1 MRVCEDVYRLY
12 EQLSNKKKVSLKPVQ
27 KTYSAMIAEL
37 AANNRELAKERLADV
52 QVKNDQTSIEIVVA
66 ALLGLL
72 AQSDDQLHV
81 DCHADYRLVDEKL
94 KDTVAALTFTRHVPE
109 EILRE
114 ADSRARVTR
123 IAGFSKA
130 ITTDDG
136 PVESSVLLNLECFVE
151 EPWLGGKYY
160 VPQGF
165 ITTNGKPREPY
176 RLEITPLLTSNGV
189 QLHMKYEPGAAALA
203 QNIAGGFEQAVESIL
218 KDNAC

>member
-1 MRVCEDVYRLY
+1 
-12 EQLSNKKKVSLKPVQ
+12 
-27 KTYSAMIAEL
+27 MIAEL

-123 IAGFSKA
+123 IAGFSKRSPRM
-130 ITTDDG
+130 TD
-136 PVESSVLLNLECFVE
+136 
-151 EPWLGGKYY
+151 PWK
-160 VPQGF
+160 
-165 ITTNGKPREPY
+165 
-176 RLEITPLLTSNGV
+176 
-189 QLHMKYEPGAAALA
+189 AA
-203 QNIAGGFEQAVESIL
+203 FY
-218 KDNAC
+218 